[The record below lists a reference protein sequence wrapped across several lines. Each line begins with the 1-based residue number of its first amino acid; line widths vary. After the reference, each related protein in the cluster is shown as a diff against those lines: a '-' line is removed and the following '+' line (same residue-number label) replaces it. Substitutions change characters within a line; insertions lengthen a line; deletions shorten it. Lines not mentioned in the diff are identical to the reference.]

1 MPAIGLMGDE
11 RDVFRRHVPFWIPFR
26 RTSSSSSIS
35 PAASASCVSINYLK
49 IEDIHRG
56 EYYALMLFATTGMM
70 MMASAGDLI
79 TLYLGLELMALSI
92 YVLAGFMRTDSR
104 SNEAAIKY
112 LVLGAF
118 SSGIMLYGMSLLYG
132 LTGDHETYGHPRFLQ
147 GADLHESRSS
157 SWP

>member
-1 MPAIGLMGDE
+1 M
-11 RDVFRRHVPFWIPFR
+11 
-26 RTSSSSSIS
+26 
-35 PAASASCVSINYLK
+35 SINYLK

-56 EYYALMLFATTGMM
+56 EYYALMLFATSGMM

-79 TLYLGLELMALSI
+79 TLYLGLELMALSVYI
-92 YVLAGFMRTDSR
+92 LAGFMRRDSR

-132 LTGDHETYGHPRFLQ
+132 LSGTTNLARDPLVPAGGRPHEPRYFPVHDHADRELRIQ
-147 GADLHESRSS
+147 GGRGTLPHVGA
-157 SWP
+157 